1 MHFLAL
7 LPRGSKFGRCFIY
20 TDNTFWLTYDSQISF
35 LFKCVS
41 SHCIGGTPLSCL
53 IMPSHFVSFWSEVLL
68 FKVKF
73 YANKANPKSCLNV
86 EDIKYRQTKYIKVGS
101 KHPNSIFSQDQMP
114 SLQSVASGPRGMWL
128 KGWTAL
134 LALIATTVTANSSDD
149 KEELTNLLTKLSGK
163 VIIFNI
169 INWYI

>member
-1 MHFLAL
+1 MACDSCCVDTVHAL
-7 LPRGSKFGRCFIY
+7 LRTQQGIKLQWCLAWPFQMPYLCFSY
-20 TDNTFWLTYDSQISF
+20 N
-35 LFKCVS
+35 KKA
-41 SHCIGGTPLSCL
+41 
-53 IMPSHFVSFWSEVLL
+53 PSID
-68 FKVKF
+68 K
-73 YANKANPKSCLNV
+73 
-86 EDIKYRQTKYIKVGS
+86 RQTEQSRKGS

-169 INWYI
+169 IN